1 MKEMLERVVGYLRG
15 MWHRRWVG
23 LAAAWIAAIIGV
35 GIVYKVP
42 EKYEA
47 QARVYVDTE
56 SLLKPLLAG
65 LAIQPN
71 LDQQVAL
78 MSRTLISRPNVERLI
93 RMADL
98 DLGVRTGS
106 DREELTDQVIKTI
119 RLTSVSTNL
128 YTIGYRDP
136 NPEQAKRVVQS
147 LLNIFVESSL
157 GDKRQDT
164 QTAVKFLDEQI
175 KRYEDA
181 LRAAEN
187 RLKDFKLKYMGVT
200 DSRDGGGGGDYF
212 RRMSQLRSDIES
224 AKLELQSYE
233 QARDSYKRELQGE
246 PPNLLADAGDAS
258 APITTPELDARIA
271 ALKKE
276 QDDLLRKYT
285 DQHPDVLT
293 ARRLIA
299 QLEEQRKEEIE
310 ARKKVVTKTAGASS
324 SDRGNP
330 VFQQLRISLAE
341 AEASVASARA
351 KLAGYE
357 TQYQQLR
364 AQAQLV
370 PQVEAEFT
378 QLNRDYDVQKKTY
391 ESLLAR
397 RESATM
403 GKDVQD
409 TGSTQ
414 FRVIDPPRVSPE
426 PVFPT
431 RIALLGM
438 VCAFSAMIGL
448 LAAFAASQ
456 VMPTFHEARVLRD
469 VSKRPILGMISMIQ
483 GETVRQRRR
492 REGLLF
498 AGGLTGLFAA
508 FVGIMTIALMVGRVV

>member
-1 MKEMLERVVGYLRG
+1 MKEMLERVLSYLRG

-35 GIVYKVP
+35 AIVYKVP

-78 MSRTLISRPNVERLI
+78 ISRTLISRPNVEQLV

-98 DLGVRTGS
+98 DLGVRTGA
-106 DREELTDQVIKTI
+106 DRDELTDHVIKTI

-175 KRYEDA
+175 KRYEEA

-187 RLKDFKLKYMGVT
+187 RLKDFKLKYMGVA
-200 DSRDGGGGGDYF
+200 DNKDGGGDYF
-212 RRMSQLRSDIES
+212 RRLSQLRSDIDA

-233 QARDSYKRELQGE
+233 EARDSYKRELQGE
-246 PPNLLADAGDAS
+246 IPSLLPDPDNSA
-258 APITTPELDARIA
+258 APIATPELDARIA

-276 QDDLLRKYT
+276 KDDLLRKYT

-293 ARRLIA
+293 AGRLIA

-310 ARKKVVTKTAGASS
+310 ARKKAVTKTAAPAA
-324 SDRGNP
+324 SDRNP
-330 VFQQLRISLAE
+330 VYQQLKLSLAE
-341 AEASVASARA
+341 AEASVAAARA
-351 KLAGYE
+351 KLSGYE
-357 TQYQQLR
+357 SQYQQLR
-364 AQAQLV
+364 SQAQLV
-370 PQVEAEFT
+370 PQVEAEYA

-391 ESLLAR
+391 ENLLAR
-397 RESATM
+397 REAASM

-438 VCAFSAMIGL
+438 VCAFSTIIGL

-483 GETVRQRRR
+483 GEAVRQRRR
-492 REGLLF
+492 REGFLF
-498 AGGLTGLFAA
+498 AGGLTGLVAA
-508 FVGIMTIALMVGRVV
+508 FVGVMTIAFMVGRVV

>member
-1 MKEMLERVVGYLRG
+1 MKEMLERVVSYLRG

-35 GIVYKVP
+35 AVVYKVP
-42 EKYEA
+42 ERFEA

-71 LDQQVAL
+71 TDQQVAL

-93 RMADL
+93 RMSDL
-98 DLGVRTGS
+98 DLGVRTGA

-128 YTIGYRDP
+128 YTISYRDP
-136 NPEQAKRVVQS
+136 NPDQAKRVVQS

-175 KRYEDA
+175 KRYEEA

-187 RLKDFKLKYMGVT
+187 RLKDFKLKYMGVA
-200 DSRDGGGGGDYF
+200 DNKDGGGDYF
-212 RRMSQLRSDIES
+212 RRLSQLRTDIEA

-246 PPNLLADAGDAS
+246 QPNLLAEPVESGTIA
-258 APITTPELDARIA
+258 TPELDTRIA

-276 QDDLLRKYT
+276 QDELLRKYT

-299 QLEEQRKEEIE
+299 QLEQQRKEEVE
-310 ARKKVVTKTAGASS
+310 ARRKAVTKTAGPTT
-324 SDRGNP
+324 DRNP

-341 AEASVASARA
+341 AEASVAAARA
-351 KLAGYE
+351 KLSGYE
-357 TQYQQLR
+357 TQYAQLR
-364 AQAQLV
+364 SQAQLV
-370 PQVEAEFT
+370 PQVEAEFA

-391 ESLLAR
+391 ETLLAR
-397 RESATM
+397 REGATM

-409 TGSTQ
+409 TGTTQ
-414 FRVIDPPRVSPE
+414 FRVIEPPRVSPE
-426 PVFPT
+426 PVFPN
-431 RIALLGM
+431 RLALLGI
-438 VCAFSAMIGL
+438 VCAGSIVVGL

-456 VMPTFHEARVLRD
+456 LMPTFHDARTLRD
-469 VSKRPILGMISMIQ
+469 LSKRPILGMVSMIQ
-483 GETVRQRRR
+483 GENVRRRRR
-492 REGLLF
+492 REGFLF
-498 AGGLTGLFAA
+498 AGGLSGLFAA
-508 FVGIMTIALMVGRVV
+508 FIGVIAFALLVGRVV